1 MPLSVRGIIV
11 THAQLAGA
19 FIAAIE
25 QIAGPQEGLSAFS
38 NTGLSNEQLSE
49 KLRGLLQDGSPTV
62 IFTDFLG
69 GSAYVVA
76 RQLIDACKT
85 HETTHCAAVTGVNL
99 PMLLSFITK
108 RNKLPFIELVETLRN
123 DGHRGIQ

>member
-1 MPLSVRGIIV
+1 MPMSMRGVIV
-11 THAQLAGA
+11 THAQLARA
-19 FIAAIE
+19 FIAAVE

-49 KLRGLLQDGSPTV
+49 KLRGILRDGSPTV

-69 GSAYVVA
+69 GSAYAVA
-76 RQLIDACKT
+76 RQLIDDCKT
-85 HETTHCAAVTGVNL
+85 HEMAHCAAVTGVNL

>member
-1 MPLSVRGIIV
+1 MPVRGIIV
-11 THAQLAGA
+11 THAQLAPA
-19 FIAAIE
+19 FVTAIA
-25 QIAGPQEGLSAFS
+25 QIAGPQEMLSAVS
-38 NTGLSNEQLSE
+38 NVGLSNEQLQQ
-49 KLRGLLQDGSPTV
+49 KLRELMQDGLPTI

-76 RQLIDACKT
+76 RQLI
-85 HETTHCAAVTGVNL
+85 ETCRSQEKAHCAAVTGVNL

-108 RNKLPFIELVETLRN
+108 RNKLPFAELIETLRN